1 MGGNRNKKVNSNI
14 KSVCKSKRKPKSP
27 GSVKSDLSGISL
39 QCLGGS
45 PTILNSPLR
54 HSNSVNKLLCV
65 PGCSYGGRQ
74 GNAEMFKCC
83 LCMQWVHPICC
94 GDSEDDAADG
104 GIYNCS
110 LCRTLTV
117 RLSNIETQLKAC
129 HELNTSLVKLVQ
141 QSKEECENLRCV
153 VSRLTLGDSQLIK
166 SHQQSKTNP
175 SGISHVSR
183 ASPAKVPKLTV
194 ILPDKDEV
202 SPEQN
207 NCGWS
212 VAPTGP
218 KSRPL
223 DQLYSSPLTTGISLQ
238 NRFSALGNDDCL
250 SVPESS
256 KTSEIRETAC
266 LFPKRTPKR
275 TNQSPG
281 HIEPEVPAPANHFA
295 AQQAN
300 ATQVPASQVRVN
312 QAPTSRA
319 PTREAP
325 TRQVSRGQASVRA
338 TVSQTR
344 PEATMD
350 AKCSTKPRVL
360 VIGNSMIRN
369 TGHFLSKKLQ
379 NVDSCVYSTSGYSL
393 DRAIAEVPQ
402 MVNDFNKFDTVV
414 LCLGTADIIQNEVT
428 DIATKYCILIGK
440 IRNIAPECN
449 ILISA
454 VAYRLHENSQ
464 CLNESTDFLN
474 SSLRLLC
481 SRDSKCIFVDMNPSA
496 TQENYLED
504 GLHFNYRGRRIFEG
518 FLVSIL
524 TQERNFPQLL
534 NQPSR

>member
-1 MGGNRNKKVNSNI
+1 M
-14 KSVCKSKRKPKSP
+14 
-27 GSVKSDLSGISL
+27 
-39 QCLGGS
+39 
-45 PTILNSPLR
+45 
-54 HSNSVNKLLCV
+54 
-65 PGCSYGGRQ
+65 
-74 GNAEMFKCC
+74 
-83 LCMQWVHPICC
+83 
-94 GDSEDDAADG
+94 
-104 GIYNCS
+104 
-110 LCRTLTV
+110 
-117 RLSNIETQLKAC
+117 
-129 HELNTSLVKLVQ
+129 
-141 QSKEECENLRCV
+141 
-153 VSRLTLGDSQLIK
+153 
-166 SHQQSKTNP
+166 
-175 SGISHVSR
+175 
-183 ASPAKVPKLTV
+183 
-194 ILPDKDEV
+194 
-202 SPEQN
+202 
-207 NCGWS
+207 
-212 VAPTGP
+212 
-218 KSRPL
+218 
-223 DQLYSSPLTTGISLQ
+223 
-238 NRFSALGNDDCL
+238 
-250 SVPESS
+250 
-256 KTSEIRETAC
+256 
-266 LFPKRTPKR
+266 
-275 TNQSPG
+275 
-281 HIEPEVPAPANHFA
+281 
-295 AQQAN
+295 
-300 ATQVPASQVRVN
+300 
-312 QAPTSRA
+312 
-319 PTREAP
+319 
-325 TRQVSRGQASVRA
+325 SRGQASDRA

-393 DRAIAEVPQ
+393 DRAVAEVPQ